1 MRRKVYIFINV
12 NDLDPK
18 GPSVYSTAPPL
29 GARIS
34 TTSRF
39 WYSPSWI
46 PNTDDFSADPLLIRD
61 IQDITIGEYIFEPNK
76 KFNIAP
82 PSYIKV
88 VED

>member
-1 MRRKVYIFINV
+1 MRRNVYIFINV
-12 NDLDPK
+12 DDTDPK

-29 GARIS
+29 GARIA
-34 TTSRF
+34 TTARF

-46 PNTDDFSADPLLIRD
+46 PSTDDISNIPLKIKD
-61 IQDITIGEYIFEPNK
+61 IQNLTINQFTNQPNT

-88 VED
+88 VDA